1 MKAGGLPTIEMMRK
15 IPEFITSPNIG
26 KGNFLFADLLQVQCL
41 NISLPVSCA
50 GSSSVI
56 IPAL

>member
-41 NISLPVSCA
+41 NISLPVL
-50 GSSSVI
+50 VHRV
-56 IPAL
+56 